1 MLEKEDFKSYMP
13 LHFPFSK
20 GNGKKTV
27 ANRFDNTLSP
37 GNARTREVSESSF
50 DHFDSLKTDKFYRH

>member
-20 GNGKKTV
+20 GSGKKNL
-27 ANRFDNTLSP
+27 ANRFESTLSP
-37 GNARTREVSESSF
+37 AKNLPREVTDSSF
-50 DHFDSLKTDKFYRH
+50 DKFDSLKTDGF